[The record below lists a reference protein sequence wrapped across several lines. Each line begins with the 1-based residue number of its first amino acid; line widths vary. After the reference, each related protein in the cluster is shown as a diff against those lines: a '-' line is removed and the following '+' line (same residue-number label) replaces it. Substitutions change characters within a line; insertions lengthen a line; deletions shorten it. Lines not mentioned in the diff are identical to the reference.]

1 VQQMSLI
8 FLSDVDRFR
17 SDASFR
23 ELLVEGASCTESG
36 RGSAE
41 VYGRFMGGSD
51 QNTDN
56 SGRFEQ
62 SGHFMHMAQ
71 SRINTGDCASC

>member
-8 FLSDVDRFR
+8 FLSDVGLFG
-17 SDASFR
+17 SELGLR
-23 ELLVEGASCTESG
+23 ELLVEGASCTENGQG
-36 RGSAE
+36 RAE

-56 SGRFEQ
+56 PGRLEQ
-62 SGHFMHMAQ
+62 SEHFMPASQ
-71 SRINTGDCASC
+71 SRINTRDCATR

>member
-1 VQQMSLI
+1 MQQMSPV
-8 FLSDVDRFR
+8 FF
-17 SDASFR
+17 SDASRFGSDSVFPER
-23 ELLVEGASCTESG
+23 LVEGAFCPESG
-36 RGSAE
+36 EGGAE

-56 SGRFEQ
+56 PGRVEQ

-71 SRINTGDCASC
+71 SRINSGDCASR